1 MGQILKIGI
10 PVALQDGFIQIAF
23 IVITVIANRR
33 GLNDAAAVGIV
44 EKIIGVV
51 FLVPSTMLSTVSAL
65 SAQNIGAGKHE
76 RASKTLWYAILLTV
90 GYGLIVSVGVQW
102 AATPIVGMF
111 TGDAAVI
118 LLGTQYLK
126 GYIWD
131 CIFAGMHFSFSGYF
145 CAYGRSGISFL
156 HNVLSIIC
164 VRIPGAF
171 LASKYFADT
180 LFPMGLAAPGGSL
193 LSVLICVAAFLW
205 MKRQGME
212 SCATESR

>member
-1 MGQILKIGI
+1 M
-10 PVALQDGFIQIAF
+10 
-23 IVITVIANRR
+23 
-33 GLNDAAAVGIV
+33 
-44 EKIIGVV
+44 
-51 FLVPSTMLSTVSAL
+51 
-65 SAQNIGAGKHE
+65 
-76 RASKTLWYAILLTV
+76 
-90 GYGLIVSVGVQW
+90 SVGVQW
-102 AATPIVGMF
+102 AAKPIVGMF